1 MTCSAMWTMGL
12 MTVTTPVKLSS
23 PSFWRNTNQTQCL
36 RQKFTAHIT
45 VSSRFRSCALHVLCC
60 WHRSLR
66 DQIVAYLHLRI
77 AFTSVAGKQCV
88 SPKIQYGLHNP
99 TIVQY
104 WKNLHSGRC
113 DKRHSN
119 VVLWREVE
127 KITQVTMI
135 SLSYTASGGLKPY
148 IHDDKHLWREH
159 STMVLNRITSGESPP
174 TINVLK

>member
-1 MTCSAMWTMGL
+1 MRCHCNLDEWSEYQRRASFMTCSAMWTMGL

-36 RQKFTAHIT
+36 RQKLTAHIT
-45 VSSRFRSCALHVLCC
+45 VSSRFRSCPLHVLCC

-77 AFTSVAGKQCV
+77 ASTSVAGKQCV

-104 WKNLHSGRC
+104 WKNFLPAQITDDQHWTDIKSAFIFVQIV
-113 DKRHSN
+113 DHFPKRRKKTRK
-119 VVLWREVE
+119 LER
-127 KITQVTMI
+127 
-135 SLSYTASGGLKPY
+135 
-148 IHDDKHLWREH
+148 
-159 STMVLNRITSGESPP
+159 NRQT
-174 TINVLK
+174 